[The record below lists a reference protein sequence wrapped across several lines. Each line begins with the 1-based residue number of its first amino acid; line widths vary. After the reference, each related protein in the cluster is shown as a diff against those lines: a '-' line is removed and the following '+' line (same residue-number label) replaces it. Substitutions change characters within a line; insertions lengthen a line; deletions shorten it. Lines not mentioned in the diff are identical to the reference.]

1 MGILPPT
8 GAAGASS
15 WAGLSFSL
23 RGLRCT
29 GGLGRSGDGFAKADT
44 DAATVL
50 RNEINA
56 GLFEGALNRFD
67 RAFFENSTPF
77 KSGQRIERNL
87 AAAASSR
94 TPQPRAA
101 RAIWHCTGKKTT
113 DRAVE

>member
-8 GAAGASS
+8 GAAAASS

-23 RGLRCT
+23 RGPRCT

-77 KSGQRIERNL
+77 KSGQRIDRNL
-87 AAAASSR
+87 SCSSKFSNA
-94 TPQPRAA
+94 PAKGRACHLA
-101 RAIWHCTGKKTT
+101 LHGQKNSKSSC
-113 DRAVE
+113 